1 MHQCTFRTGLQ
12 KSLCVNA
19 ALYEYCVVHVQKFTG
34 LSAVLALVV
43 CQIENWS
50 PLKAVTI
57 HYLVSACISEWPT
70 ICKCTALHLLLRTG
84 WNAHTHLWSCNER
97 LHKHMHHCMWCTHKP
112 CALHTFYST
121 YKKPKSPQLSYPKN
135 DSWAVCEPPP
145 PPPTHTHTLLVE
157 HTNKNC

>member
-50 PLKAVTI
+50 QLKAVTI

-97 LHKHMHHCMWCTHKP
+97 LHKYMHHCMWCTHKP
-112 CALHTFYST
+112 CALLIPLT
-121 YKKPKSPQLSYPKN
+121 KSQNLHSYRTLKMIAGQCVN
-135 DSWAVCEPPP
+135 PPP
-145 PPPTHTHTLLVE
+145 HQHTHTHTLLVE